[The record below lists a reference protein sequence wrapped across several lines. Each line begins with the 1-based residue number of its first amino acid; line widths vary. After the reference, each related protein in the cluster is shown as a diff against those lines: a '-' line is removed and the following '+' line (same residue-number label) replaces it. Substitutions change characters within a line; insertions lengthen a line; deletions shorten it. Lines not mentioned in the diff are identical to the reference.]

1 MCTNGQATFLEVAT
15 KASDTEVVD
24 IRLAQRTWV
33 GASVQ
38 PWLRMPPV
46 GLRFPTGGLFTR
58 PHGGTWVSMAPLSL
72 GGR

>member
-46 GLRFPTGGLFTR
+46 GLRFPTGGLFT
-58 PHGGTWVSMAPLSL
+58 
-72 GGR
+72 